1 VAPGVEA
8 LNSTAEWLILQP
20 TEGPRRR
27 HQTGSFDR
35 RRSCVWNSRA
45 ALRHENP
52 PIMRASGT
60 AIPRRSWILRGPLAP
75 QEQTSSDHQGMSE
88 KCQQPTF
95 DISSSFA
102 SRNHVAHAVVN
113 CLLYSLDK
121 RRSPPTIED
130 GAPRPSRR
138 ECKART
144 GHSRA
149 ASCSPCLR
157 PAIWRRRTASA
168 NRPDVEHSLQGTLA
182 ASCRSL
188 RTGRCRGRRRQ
199 RRTDRAFRP
208 PIRAF

>member
-1 VAPGVEA
+1 M
-8 LNSTAEWLILQP
+8 Q
-20 TEGPRRR
+20 
-27 HQTGSFDR
+27 
-35 RRSCVWNSRA
+35 VWNGSNWHKKTEVPTFRGHV
-45 ALRHENP
+45 RHAMSGHSKAS
-52 PIMRASGT
+52 IMRASGT
-60 AIPRRSWILRGPLAP
+60 THPAPIVDSARSACAA
-75 QEQTSSDHQGMSE
+75 QEQTSSDHPGMSE
-88 KCQQPTF
+88 MCQQPTF

-113 CLLYSLDK
+113 CLSYSLDK